1 MLRGVYPEPIR
12 FAQGKLCERAQH
24 DSVHSYQDTDRLQQH
39 NEMRSPLRGGFPGA
53 ADALDDID
61 HVLDFFRS
69 RGVLRVH
76 GSATGAPRPSEERPI
91 PKRNVPTL
99 EQPVKEDFDGA
110 LYVKL

>member
-1 MLRGVYPEPIR
+1 MALLHSAGECSCLPER
-12 FAQGKLCERAQH
+12 RLLHNHH
-24 DSVHSYQDTDRLQQH
+24 D
-39 NEMRSPLRGGFPGA
+39 MRSPLHSAGFPGA

-69 RGVLRVH
+69 RGAFRVH
-76 GSATGAPRPSEERPI
+76 GSATGAPRPSEEGPI
-91 PKRNVPTL
+91 PKRNVSTL